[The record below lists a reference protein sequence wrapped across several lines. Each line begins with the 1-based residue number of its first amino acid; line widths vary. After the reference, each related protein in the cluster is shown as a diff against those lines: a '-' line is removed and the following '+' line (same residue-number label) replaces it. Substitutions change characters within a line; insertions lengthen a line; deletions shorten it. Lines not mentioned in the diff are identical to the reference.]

1 MKRMNTMM
9 STLLGCA
16 MMLGALA
23 LPTAALAD
31 GKSRMVIQVS
41 ENSPANWNLALNN
54 ARNIQNDVGKDK
66 VELEIVAFGPGINML
81 KADAEVANRVTEA
94 VESGIQVLACQ
105 NTMRNQKLSKQDM
118 NAQVGYG
125 PAGVVEIMQRQLQGY
140 AYLRP

>member
-1 MKRMNTMM
+1 MKFKNTMLGI
-9 STLLGCA
+9 LLGGT

-23 LPTAALAD
+23 LPMTALAD
-31 GKSRMVIQVS
+31 GKARMVIQVS
-41 ENSPANWNLALNN
+41 ESNPATWNLALNN
-54 ARNIQNDVGKDK
+54 ARNIQNDIGKDK

-94 VESGIQVLACQ
+94 AESGIRVLACQ
-105 NTMRNQKLSKQDM
+105 NTMRNQKLSKEDM
-118 NAQVGYG
+118 NAQVGYV

>member
-1 MKRMNTMM
+1 MKFKNTMLGI
-9 STLLGCA
+9 LLGGT

-23 LPTAALAD
+23 LPMTALAD
-31 GKSRMVIQVS
+31 GKARMVIQVS
-41 ENSPANWNLALNN
+41 ESNPATWNLALNN
-54 ARNIQNDVGKDK
+54 ARNIQNDIGKDK

-105 NTMRNQKLSKQDM
+105 NTMRNQKLSKEDM
-118 NAQVGYG
+118 NAQVGYV